1 MDDMWL
7 RFSRDQELAVD
18 RPLQV
23 AEYVIPR
30 RFNGDIKHEV
40 LKLWGVVRNQPGPK
54 DCGIAVHFWTSRDGE
69 TWEELGAFPMVYDLK
84 PGTFLMACQVPEGI
98 KNYLALTYE
107 LSGKFETAPVVEC
120 GLVEK
125 IDDIERGK
133 QIVMQGGYKDLG
145 RIEDFQAAVR
155 ALKWRIEHG
164 DEVPPVKKPE
174 VEPVKDAAD
183 AAPVEEPAKE
193 EAEPEQEPEPEQPA
207 KDEPEGE
214 GEGA

>member
-30 RFNGDIKHEV
+30 RFNGDIKHDV
-40 LKLWGVVRNQPGPK
+40 LKLWGVVRNQPGPAN
-54 DCGIAVHFWTSRDGE
+54 CGIRVHFWTSRDGE
-69 TWEELGAFPMVYDLK
+69 TWEELGSFPEQTNLT
-84 PGTFLMACQVPEGI
+84 PGTILMACRVPDGL

-107 LSGKFETAPVVEC
+107 LSGTFETAPVVDC

-125 IDDIERGK
+125 IDDIENGK

-145 RIEDFQAAVR
+145 HIEDFQAAVR
-155 ALKWRIEHG
+155 ALKAKIEGG
-164 DEVPPVKKPE
+164 DEVPPVE
-174 VEPVKDAAD
+174 
-183 AAPVEEPAKE
+183 
-193 EAEPEQEPEPEQPA
+193 EPEPE
-207 KDEPEGE
+207 PEGDDE
-214 GEGA
+214 GNGNGAGEGT